1 MLSLVIFSILLSVHL
16 TNAFTSMPR
25 RSLSSSRRFL
35 FGTPEQPKDGGTSPA
50 KKDGGGMFGGMGNL
64 MDSMKKAQ
72 EIAKQAESMNKE
84 LAGQIIVGND
94 ASGKVTATFNGLG
107 QPIGIKIGEELMGKS
122 AEEISLASTEAMIDA
137 YTKAT
142 NMMMS
147 KMQNL
152 YAGAGVPAPP

>member
-1 MLSLVIFSILLSVHL
+1 MWRLVLTLSIISVALSFKRLPLVAPKRAV
-16 TNAFTSMPR
+16 TSR
-25 RSLSSSRRFL
+25 NL
-35 FGTPEQPKDGGTSPA
+35 FGNPEPSKDNAPA
-50 KKDGGGMFGGMGNL
+50 KKDGGMFGGMGNL

-72 EIAKQAESMNKE
+72 EIAKQAEVVNKE
-84 LAGQIIVGND
+84 LQDTVIMGND

-107 QPIGIKIGEELMGKS
+107 QPIGIKIDEELMGKS

-152 YAGAGVPAPP
+152 YAGAGVP